1 MRIASDQPNTLK
13 LHDNISDSS
22 IHLYY
27 RTPTVKEVAGY
38 TNGMTKR
45 IRNKIVNCTGECR
58 QKHGKAILEG
68 FRDGDF
74 GMLKNGEPVM
84 ISSNPDSAAYDPEW
98 KNLFCKYA
106 AALVERLAIHAF
118 EQTADTDDGTELP
131 DNRSRRREDS
141 DPS

>member
-1 MRIASDQPNTLK
+1 MRIFSDQPNILK

-45 IRNKIVNCTGECR
+45 VRNRIVNCTGECR

-84 ISSNPDSAAYDPEW
+84 ISSNPDSKGYDPEW

-106 AALVERLAIHAF
+106 ADLVERLAIHAF
-118 EQTADTDDGTELP
+118 EQTADTDEGIALDESK
-131 DNRSRRREDS
+131 DKEDT